1 MYKRQG
7 SDPAAVIYDSIQAAK
22 ARNIDILICDTAGR
36 LHNKKNLMNELAKI
50 NKVIGSEYPDENR
63 CTLLVLDATTGQ
75 NAISQAK
82 LFRDCLLYTSPHPG
96 HKTLVQK
103 QRFDPGAGPRLKQF

>member
-1 MYKRQG
+1 MTLQE
-7 SDPAAVIYDSIQAAK
+7 DFII
-22 ARNIDILICDTAGR
+22 
-36 LHNKKNLMNELAKI
+36 KNLMNELAKI

-82 LFRDCLLYTSPHPG
+82 LFSDVARIDGLALTKLDGTSKGGVILAIKNQLNIPVHYVG
-96 HKTLVQK
+96 VGEGIDDLQSFNAEHFVKAL
-103 QRFDPGAGPRLKQF
+103 FE